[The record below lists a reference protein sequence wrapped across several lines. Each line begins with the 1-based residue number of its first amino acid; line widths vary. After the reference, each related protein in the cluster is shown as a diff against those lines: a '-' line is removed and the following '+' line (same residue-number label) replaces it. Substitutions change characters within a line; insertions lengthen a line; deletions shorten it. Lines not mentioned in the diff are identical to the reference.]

1 MNLTIAQTRE
11 VDLEVALRSAAIE
24 EPAHQR
30 DDLPPAPVSLN
41 QVEVVIEQKDLADGL
56 LRSVL
61 KALFNELLQRLG
73 ARSRPV
79 GDADLVLG

>member
-11 VDLEVALRSAAIE
+11 VDLEVALRSAAVE
-24 EPAHQR
+24 ERHQR
-30 DDLPPAPVSLN
+30 DDLPPAPVGW
-41 QVEVVIEQKDLADGL
+41 I
-56 LRSVL
+56 RSRWSSSKRTWL
-61 KALFNELLQRLG
+61 TACFGRCWALFNELLQRLG